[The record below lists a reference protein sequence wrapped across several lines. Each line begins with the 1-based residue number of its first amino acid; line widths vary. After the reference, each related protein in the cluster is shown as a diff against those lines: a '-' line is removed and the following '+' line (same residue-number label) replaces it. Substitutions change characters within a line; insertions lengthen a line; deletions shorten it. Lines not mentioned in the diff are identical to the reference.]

1 MHKTPCSRYLFPRLK
16 FLKPLTR
23 TKDRVIFVSLVLAVL
38 LHLLILGVIP
48 FPAATPP
55 LPVLDV
61 QLAPEVMKPFPKRSP
76 TPKPPQLKRSEPIV
90 RPAVPNEVPSLAAAV
105 GLADQTSTTT
115 APAVI
120 SGVAPGKAEDPAPVV
135 PPSPLPII
143 ERPKTIG
150 EVRFAAL
157 PPQGEI
163 DYQVSLGSLDVSVAR
178 GTLRWKIT
186 GQRYHLDLE
195 ARTVGIARLLKSNPV
210 TQISEGRI
218 GPQGLIPDQYRV
230 LGRISETDE
239 AMAQFDWTAQTL
251 TLQPS
256 NTVFPMPEGTQ
267 DLLSF
272 FFQFSIVP
280 PETESVTRSITNG
293 RKLDRYSYELTEKI
307 RLKLPLGEV
316 DALHVSRLTG
326 LNEDSFDIWLGE
338 KYHLLPVQI
347 RFFARGRTI
356 TLYAKDIRIAAPGP
370 DSN

>member
-1 MHKTPCSRYLFPRLK
+1 MKLSLILSRK
-16 FLKPLTR
+16 
-23 TKDRVIFVSLVLAVL
+23 RVMVVSVLLALL
-38 LHLLILGVIP
+38 LHLVILGVVP
-48 FPAATPP
+48 FPNATPP
-55 LPVLDV
+55 SRVLELE
-61 QLAPEVMKPFPKRSP
+61 LAPSAMVSLPQTAAREKKEVLKTPKQNAQATSSAEVPVIPSVTGTGEAASASLMSAPISESTESAKTENP
-76 TPKPPQLKRSEPIV
+76 TP
-90 RPAVPNEVPSLAAAV
+90 PAELSN
-105 GLADQTSTTT
+105 
-115 APAVI
+115 
-120 SGVAPGKAEDPAPVV
+120 
-135 PPSPLPII
+135 PLT
-143 ERPKTIG
+143 EKPKTVG
-150 EVRFAAL
+150 ETRFAAL
-157 PPQGEI
+157 PSQGEI
-163 DYQVSLGSLDVSVAR
+163 DYQVSLGSLGVSVAR

-210 TQISEGRI
+210 MQISEGRI
-218 GPQGLIPDQYRV
+218 GPLGLIPDQYRV

-239 AMAQFDWTAQTL
+239 AMALFDWTAQTL

-256 NTVFPMPEGTQ
+256 NTVVPMPEGTQ

-280 PETESVTRSITNG
+280 PETEGTTRFITNG

-307 RLKLPLGEV
+307 RLKLPLGEI

-347 RFFARGRTI
+347 RFFARGRII
-356 TLYAKDIRIAAPGP
+356 TLYAKDIRIAAPSP

>member
-1 MHKTPCSRYLFPRLK
+1 MIGSA
-16 FLKPLTR
+16 
-23 TKDRVIFVSLVLAVL
+23 SLAIL
-38 LHLLILGVIP
+38 LHLVILGVVP
-48 FPAATPP
+48 FPNATPP
-55 LPVLDV
+55 SPIILELE
-61 QLAPEVMKPFPKRSP
+61 LAPSP
-76 TPKPPQLKRSEPIV
+76 MVSLPQTAAREKK
-90 RPAVPNEVPSLAAAV
+90 EVPKTAKQNAQATPPTEVPVIPSRLGDGVPSSLVSAPTSV
-105 GLADQTSTTT
+105 GTESA
-115 APAVI
+115 
-120 SGVAPGKAEDPAPVV
+120 KAENTIPSAE
-135 PPSPLPII
+135 PSPPMI
-143 ERPKTIG
+143 ERPKTVG
-150 EVRFAAL
+150 ESRFAAL
-157 PPQGEI
+157 PAQGEI
-163 DYQVSLGSLDVSVAR
+163 DYQVSLGSLDMSVAR

-218 GPQGLIPDQYRV
+218 GPQGLVPDFYRV
-230 LGRISETDE
+230 LGRASETDE
-239 AMAQFDWTAQTL
+239 VEAQFDWVAQTL
-251 TLQPS
+251 TLQPG
-256 NTVFPMPEGTQ
+256 NTVIRMQEGTQ

-280 PETESVTRSITNG
+280 PEMEGASRFITNG
-293 RKLDRYSYELTEKI
+293 RKLDRYSYELTEQS

-316 DALHVSRLTG
+316 DVLHVSRLTG

>member
-1 MHKTPCSRYLFPRLK
+1 MCKTPCSRYLFLRLK
-16 FLKPLTR
+16 FLKPLTL
-23 TKDRVIFVSLVLAVL
+23 TKDRAIIASLVLAAV
-38 LHLLILGVIP
+38 LHLLILGGIP

-55 LPVLDV
+55 LPVLEV
-61 QLAPEVMKPFPKRSP
+61 QLAPEVIKPFPKRSP
-76 TPKPPQLKRSEPIV
+76 IPKTLPLKRAESIAS
-90 RPAVPNEVPSLAAAV
+90 PAVPNEAPLLAAAV
-105 GLADQTSTTT
+105 GLADQASTAV

-120 SGVAPGKAEDPAPVV
+120 SGAAPSKAEAPPPVA
-135 PPSPLPII
+135 PPSPLPIV
-143 ERPKTIG
+143 EQPKTIG

-157 PPQGEI
+157 PLQGEI

-239 AMAQFDWTAQTL
+239 AIAQFDWTAQTL

-280 PETESVTRSITNG
+280 PETESATRSITNG

-307 RLKLPLGEV
+307 RLKLPLGEI

-347 RFFARGRTI
+347 RFFARGRII
-356 TLYAKDIRIAAPGP
+356 TLYAKDIRIAAPSP